1 MGQFGAGIIG
11 QFGVDIGQFV
21 AEMGPFGA
29 GIIGQFG
36 ADVIG
41 QFGLM

>member
-1 MGQFGAGIIG
+1 MGADVIG
-11 QFGVDIGQFV
+11 QFGVDIGRFV

-29 GIIGQFG
+29 VIIGQFG